1 MSSLYPPAS
10 PRNGRRLTITADPI
24 GVVRIG
30 THPGP
35 APRSAPLE
43 VAGGLLVIDP
53 FAPDAAPH
61 AELTDPTAASWWLP
75 LAFGDEVALAVKTV
89 NGRTQEVTAP
99 TTETET
105 DRPISQLTAAWT
117 PGPYHLPAA
126 RLATALWLS
135 QWSPVPLDRELL
147 DIEIGGLYARL
158 DEMIENAQDTART
171 LLSHSAAT
179 LLRAGKAALN
189 PSYVRYSGDD
199 WTADIVLDSVE
210 QAASLL
216 AGDHEHAALTALGP
230 AARARRA
237 AELTRQEQADT
248 ALRTLPRPARFQE
261 PGRFPTDKPGW
272 HTSTVDWAQVRPGAL
287 APDDAGVRWRLHD
300 RSDGRLIEVRVAA
313 LASAPTGPPPA
324 VRVYAAGTPL
334 PVAIAPMSLLDSD
347 ESDGPCWMV
356 MTPVRH
362 HGPAD
367 DLTIDVFHESHVS
380 PPRTGNKA
388 RLAAAERQAVRDLVE
403 LREYRAR
410 QDLRELASWSTI
422 VTLGTAPELE
432 AASPAPQTDPLVN
445 RVWSLARA
453 ASTASGA
460 KGHESTALAAT
471 PRDPSIGGDQAA
483 YTPDLMLPEWR
494 PTLAEWEALRPSR
507 L

>member
-1 MSSLYPPAS
+1 MMSSLYPPAS
-10 PRNGRRLTITADPI
+10 PRTGRHLAVTADAL

-43 VAGGLLVIDP
+43 VAGGLLLIDP

-75 LAFGDEVALAVKTV
+75 LAYGDEVALAVKTV
-89 NGRTQEVTAP
+89 SDRTQEAP
-99 TTETET
+99 AFIAGPETG
-105 DRPISQLTAAWT
+105 RPTSELTPTWT

-135 QWSPVPLDRELL
+135 QWSPVPLNRELL

-158 DEMIENAQDTART
+158 DEMIENAHDTARAILGRCAGT
-171 LLSHSAAT
+171 LLH
-179 LLRAGKAALN
+179 AGNAALK

-216 AGDHEHAALTALGP
+216 AGDRSHAALTALGP
-230 AARARRA
+230 TVRARRT
-237 AELTRQEQADT
+237 AEINREEQTNT
-248 ALRTLPRPARFQE
+248 ALQTLQRPTLIQE
-261 PGRFPTDKPGW
+261 PSQFSTDKPGW

-287 APDDAGVRWRLHD
+287 APDEAGVRWRIHD
-300 RSDGRLIEVRVAA
+300 RPDGRLIEVRVAA
-313 LASAPTGPPPA
+313 PASTPTGPPPA
-324 VRVYAAGTPL
+324 IRVYAAGTPL
-334 PVAIAPMSLLDSD
+334 PVAIAPMTFMRD
-347 ESDGPCWMV
+347 ESDEPCWTAI
-356 MTPVRH
+356 TPVRH
-362 HGPAD
+362 HGPD
-367 DLTIDVFHESHVS
+367 GDLTVDVFHDSHVS
-380 PPRTGNKA
+380 PPRTGDKA

-410 QDLRELASWSTI
+410 LDRREMASWSTI
-422 VTLGTAPELE
+422 VALGTAPELE
-432 AASPAPQTDPLVN
+432 AASLAPQTDPLVD
-445 RVWSLARA
+445 RVWSLVRA
-453 ASTASGA
+453 AWTASGA
-460 KGHESTALAAT
+460 KGHKPTVLAAT
-471 PRDPSIGGDQAA
+471 HHGPSTGGGQAT

-507 L
+507 I